1 MQKIVKMWLLTVMV
15 IIGSG
20 VESKACETPTYESV
34 AQLYVATFNR
44 APDSGGINYWLNE
57 SFGGK
62 ACLEEI
68 ASSFFDQPE
77 TKALYPEDSYLE
89 DFIRAVYRNL
99 FNREPESEGLIYW
112 TNELEN
118 GNIKKSEFI
127 LAVIN
132 GARDT
137 EAGQDKTILQNK
149 KEVGL
154 AFANADLND
163 VEQAKEIM
171 QNVTGEQASVESAF
185 AMIDTLKNGSGDVTF
200 DPFTTCVANA
210 DYDAWNIHL
219 HYTMEIGGEGK
230 IGTKKE
236 TNNYVPIEMCS
247 LALTDGPFTVNTFH
261 KTIVS
266 DIVAD
271 GEIIKGTI
279 TYDSVAKTIHYEGI
293 TTDTGTISCTEQY
306 ASVPFPMLIEN
317 DDMLMGLI
325 SAWDHASGLDDPDLV
340 QTDCPDSFYE
350 ISVGEEPELTDTD
363 VQGTVEIKIIT
374 TDNEGK
380 ENKIYFKV
388 VS

>member
-1 MQKIVKMWLLTVMV
+1 M
-15 IIGSG
+15 
-20 VESKACETPTYESV
+20 E
-34 AQLYVATFNR
+34 
-44 APDSGGINYWLNE
+44 E
-57 SFGGK
+57 SFGGN
-62 ACLEEI
+62 ACLEQI
-68 ASSFFDQPE
+68 ASSFFDQKE
-77 TKALYPEDSYLE
+77 TREKYPNIDENLNGFVD
-89 DFIRAVYRNL
+89 AVYWNL
-99 FNREPESEGLIYW
+99 FGRHAEEAGVEYWVGQIESGAF
-112 TNELEN
+112 TR
-118 GNIKKSEFI
+118 SQFI

-132 GARDT
+132 GALAETGNPDDAQILT
-137 EAGQDKTILQNK
+137 NKATVGIAFAEAG
-149 KEVGL
+149 
-154 AFANADLND
+154 LND
-163 VEQAKEIM
+163 VGQAKEIM

-185 AMIDTLKNGSGDVTF
+185 AMIDTLKNGSGDVIF

-210 DYDAWNIHL
+210 DYDNDAWNIHL

-306 ASVPFPMLIEN
+306 GSVPFPMLIEN